1 MTNIYKAPDSDP
13 RKEASIGQ
21 YGSLEKGIA
30 GDYELSVGQ
39 VLSEAWARTSGR
51 KGKFIGAFF
60 MYMIV
65 MVCIM
70 LVMQA
75 ITMELIVPNVDKSLL
90 PSLGLVQQLI
100 INLVMLPIGVGL
112 FMLGLRASVD
122 ADLYVTSI
130 FDYFAKALSLLATL
144 ILMYLLVAVGLV
156 LLILPGVYLIF
167 AYYLAMPL
175 VVEKGLSPWQALEAS
190 RKAITH
196 RWFTVFGLMI
206 VLMLITMISMIPL
219 GIGMIWSMP
228 MMMIAYG
235 LLYRNIFG
243 VEPENAR

>member
-1 MTNIYKAPDSDP
+1 MTDIYKTPDSDL
-13 RKEASIGQ
+13 KQQVSTGQ

-39 VLSEAWARTSGR
+39 VVSEAWGRTSGR

-60 MYMIV
+60 LYMIV
-65 MVCIM
+65 MVC
-70 LVMQA
+70 VMFVLQA
-75 ITMELIVPNVDKSLL
+75 INFAVVVPNVDKSLL
-90 PSLGLVQQLI
+90 PVLGIVQQLVL
-100 INLVMLPIGVGL
+100 NLILLPIGAGL

-122 ADLYVTSI
+122 AELQATSI
-130 FDYFAKALSLLATL
+130 FSYFGKSLSLLAAL
-144 ILMYLLVAVGLV
+144 ILMYLMIVIGFILLV
-156 LLILPGVYLIF
+156 LPGIYLVF

-175 VVEKGLSPWQALEAS
+175 IVEKGLGPWQALEAS

-206 VLMLITMISMIPL
+206 VLMLIVMVSMIPL

-235 LLYRNIFG
+235 ILYRNIFG